1 MLKVVILNHAINFG
15 LRFAVSFQRT
25 LRIPDDGTTYPLP
38 PGLGVFPISN
48 VKDYKEFLPQE
59 SKQACSAFIAMYQR
73 EAMWLGFKGASWK
86 PNAVKVSIGGI
97 NAISGLANDNSLH
110 DSPQDYMVVPNQPW
124 LDGIN
129 TGHGLVRQFIAM
141 PLGLGY
147 SVEASLTDQEKYGGI
162 QISVF
167 EPKEGRFPDSPPP
180 DLSVKPQKMSTA
192 RSSSGY
198 KQFMGLGAGGVMK
211 QKIYPDHYGI
221 DVWDQE
227 NYGAITV
234 HIINSAKYNDI
245 TGRELPPTPIDAAT
259 YTKYKLPW
267 FDLYD
272 EEKDD
277 IVPSPRLTV
286 AKTITER
293 DLECGIKEKQ
303 TTFEVPKTQIKK
315 LSND

>member
-1 MLKVVILNHAINFG
+1 MIKVIIQNNTIKFG
-15 LRFAVSFQRT
+15 LRLAVSFQRT
-25 LRIPDDGTTYPLP
+25 LRIPDDGKAYPLP

-48 VKDYKEFLPQE
+48 VKDHKEFFPQE
-59 SKQACSAFIAMYQR
+59 SKQECSAFIAMYQR
-73 EAMWLGFKGASWK
+73 EAMWLGFKGAPWK

-97 NAISGLANDNSLH
+97 NAVSGLVNDNRLH
-110 DSPQDYMVVPNQPW
+110 DSPQDYVVVPNQPW

-147 SVEASLTDQEKYGGI
+147 SVEASLTDKEIYGGM

-167 EPKEGRFPDSPPP
+167 EPKKGRFPDSPSP
-180 DLSVKPQKMSTA
+180 DLDLKPQKMFSA
-192 RSSSGY
+192 RSGSGY

-211 QKIYPDHYGI
+211 QKIYPDPYGI

-227 NYGAITV
+227 NYGAATV
-234 HIINSAKYNDI
+234 QIINSDKYHDI
-245 TGRELPPTPIDAAT
+245 TGRELPPTPIDSRT
-259 YTKYKLPW
+259 YTRYKLPW

-272 EEKDD
+272 EEIGDV
-277 IVPSPRLTV
+277 IPSQLLAE

-293 DLECGIKEKQ
+293 DLECGIKDGQ
-303 TTFEVPKTQIKK
+303 TSFEVSKEQIRK